1 MKGSDAVIINIA
13 GGGCDANRLKENVLK
28 EFDTAQYVTMMP
40 QGGTETS

>member
-13 GGGCDANRLKENVLK
+13 GGGDANRLKENVLK